1 MQMNLINKFWAD
13 ISGIGITDD
22 VGIPIAKRIKLTNRF
37 AIISVFFTLP
47 YVFAYSYFGF
57 PKIALFSV
65 LFCLLYIS
73 ILLFN
78 KLQGY
83 TFAKLF
89 LFMGVLVHQ
98 FVLASLFG
106 EKSEVHVIYI
116 ALILLPIVL
125 FDMNKQLG
133 WILFCIISTILATL
147 FLYYTKFSLLKGP
160 ELSDHATYILNI
172 AYKITTVIGCFV
184 ILFSTI
190 KVSQKTE
197 RALGENNILL
207 EEQFESIFNTSL
219 DALFLVD
226 YTYRIIVKANKRAV
240 ELFEMNTESDFYN
253 FEGMDLHK
261 VAFTPSQHLEM
272 KECLLSKGYYEN
284 EILYKTK
291 NGNVFWGSLA
301 IRVINIGGRVFQSV
315 RVTDITP
322 QKNIEQ
328 QINASLNEKEIL
340 LSEIH
345 HRVKNNLAVISG
357 LLGMQSAYVEDEK
370 SKMLFEESRN
380 RIHSMA
386 LIHDRLYQHETLAK
400 INFNSYISDLVEH
413 IKESYTKVL
422 NEITFSIT
430 CDDIFLDIKNA
441 IPCGLILNEL
451 ISNSCK
457 HAFKENQ
464 KGEIKIVC
472 TKMGE
477 KFTMMVS
484 DNGIGY
490 DFQKELRESQSLGLT
505 LIQALSEQVGGKV
518 KTTSNNG
525 TAYYLSFEA

>member
-1 MQMNLINKFWAD
+1 MNLINKFWAD

-22 VGIPIAKRIKLTNRF
+22 VSIPIAKRIKLTNRF

-47 YVFAYSYFGF
+47 YVFAYSHFGF
-57 PKIALFSV
+57 PKIAVFSSV
-65 LFCLLYIS
+65 FCLVYIS
-73 ILLFN
+73 ILFFN
-78 KLQGY
+78 KLHGY

-89 LFMGVLVHQ
+89 LFIGVLVHQ

-106 EKSEVHVIYI
+106 ENSEVHIIYI

-125 FDMNKQLG
+125 FDLNKQLA

-147 FLYYTKFSLLKGP
+147 CLYYTNFSLLKGP
-160 ELSDHATYILNI
+160 VLTDQATYILNI

-190 KVSQKTE
+190 KFSQKTE
-197 RALGENNILL
+197 RILGENNSLL
-207 EEQFESIFNTSL
+207 EEQFESIFNTSI

-226 YTYRIIVKANKRAV
+226 DSYKKIVKANKRAL
-240 ELFEMNTESDFYN
+240 ELFEMNSESEFYHIN
-253 FEGMDLHK
+253 GVELHK
-261 VAFTPSQHLEM
+261 IEFTAEQHLDM
-272 KECLLSKGYYEN
+272 KESLLSKGYYEN

-291 NGNVFWGSLA
+291 KENLFWGSLA
-301 IRVINIGGRVFQSV
+301 IRVINIGGKIYQSV

-322 QKNIEQ
+322 QKNIEEKIQ
-328 QINASLNEKEIL
+328 ASLSEKEIL
-340 LSEIH
+340 LAEIH

-370 SKMLFEESRN
+370 SKRMFEESRN

-400 INFNSYISDLVEH
+400 INFNSYIKDLVDH
-413 IKESYTKVL
+413 IKQSYTIVL

-430 CDDIFLDIKNA
+430 SDDIFLDIKNA

-457 HAFKENQ
+457 HAFKDGQ

-472 TKMGE
+472 TKMSD

-490 DFQKELRESQSLGLT
+490 DFQKELRESKSLGLT
-505 LIQALSEQVGGKV
+505 LIQALSEQVSGNV